1 MYIIA
6 PKSPLFGCYSD
17 SMRNVKPACVKLPV
31 KAFDVLELEH
41 VSLDEGL
48 PDLLVGP
55 SDEHFVVVVGL
66 LRQADTEEDRHA
78 EVHPLPVGLK

>member
-1 MYIIA
+1 
-6 PKSPLFGCYSD
+6 
-17 SMRNVKPACVKLPV
+17 MRNVKPACVKLPV